1 MRGFDSIKQLI
12 VHHSASPRSITKQRI
27 YYWHTN
33 PKDLKN
39 GGVRWLGKW
48 YENRS
53 KLPIEV
59 RDRKGNGWS
68 DIGYHYIIEGDG
80 KVEYGRPISR
90 IGAHCRGHNRES
102 LGVCVVGNNT
112 VPEHKWS
119 MQQVASLQDLVYGLR
134 LVFPKLTV
142 RGHDEYA
149 NTLCPGVNI
158 QQLLQEV

>member
-12 VHHSASPRSITKQRI
+12 VHHSASPRNVTTAQIRH
-27 YYWHTN
+27 WHTN
-33 PKDLKN
+33 PTPE
-39 GGVRWLGKW
+39 GK
-48 YENRS
+48 
-53 KLPIEV
+53 
-59 RDRKGNGWS
+59 GWS

-90 IGAHCRGHNRES
+90 IGAHCRGYNRES

-119 MQQVASLQDLVYGLR
+119 MQQVAVLQDLVYGLR

-142 RGHDEYA
+142 RGHNEYA
-149 NTLCPGVNI
+149 NTLCPGVDI
-158 QQLLQEV
+158 QQILNEV